1 MSCNVTSP
9 ACILFYNNFRIA
21 TNHHLTNSNMMM
33 IRLPSLIICQ
43 TIDRQAGRQAVS
55 TQHNTT
61 HRFLDLY
68 AHLMVYIVGSLSMAG
83 QISLVAKVRHTHT
96 QTHHTPLK
104 PISISIHVLI
114 MDFIFVY
121 FAQRKDKTHDMKY
134 NECKMHNK
142 SSV

>member
-83 QISLVAKVRHTHT
+83 QISLVAKVRHTHKHI
-96 QTHHTPLK
+96 THLCGPFPFPYMFLLWILFSYILHK
-104 PISISIHVLI
+104 E
-114 MDFIFVY
+114 
-121 FAQRKDKTHDMKY
+121 KTKRTI
-134 NECKMHNK
+134 
-142 SSV
+142 